1 MELEI
6 ILCQVSQSQKDKY
19 RIFFSPLWLVDFIQ
33 LHKVSNV
40 YAMSIEMKLCKRTK
54 RLRAVGRARRKE
66 GKGQGSGR
74 MLSVHYILTQNL

>member
-19 RIFFSPLWLVDFIQ
+19 RIFSPLWLVDFIQ
-33 LHKVSNV
+33 LQKASNV

-54 RLRAVGRARRKE
+54 RLRAVGRVRRKE

>member
-1 MELEI
+1 MS
-6 ILCQVSQSQKDKY
+6 SQPVTERQISH
-19 RIFFSPLWLVDFIQ
+19 FFSPLWLVDFIQ
-33 LHKVSNV
+33 LHQVSNV

-54 RLRAVGRARRKE
+54 RMRAVGKARRKE